1 MVNGLGNASMN
12 NERIIQIL
20 ETQLAESNKQIEALT
35 EQVRQ
40 LTKALYG

>member
-1 MVNGLGNASMN
+1 VVNGLGNASMN